1 MNFAKLGALAV
12 ACAFAVTA
20 VGCAPP
26 VRTVTHISTWST
38 DAGKYLYVA
47 YAEDNNVSRVKRCLI
62 EADNSIKCEDQ
73 DAINKLLNDQ

>member
-1 MNFAKLGALAV
+1 MSLEKIGALV
-12 ACAFAVTA
+12 AGLTLAATA

-38 DAGKYLYVA
+38 EAGNYIYVA
-47 YAEDNNVSRVKRCLI
+47 YAEDKNVSRVKRCLI

-73 DAINKLLNDQ
+73 ESLNALLND